1 MYNTKQKEK
10 LTDYFKKNMSR
21 QLTINDIIEEVSGN
35 GEAGKST
42 IYRQIAKMV
51 EDGELLR
58 MNGEDS
64 KSAVYQYMGEGT
76 HCREHFHLKCIECGK
91 LIHLDC
97 RHLEKIGKHIEE
109 EHNFKID
116 TRRTVF
122 YGMCEKCRNKA
133 SDGVDNI

>member
-21 QLTINDIIEEVSGN
+21 QLTINDIIDEVSKS

-42 IYRQIAKMV
+42 VYRQISKMV

-58 MNGEDS
+58 MHGDDS
-64 KSAVYQYMGEGT
+64 KSVVYQYMGEGT
-76 HCREHFHLKCIECGK
+76 HCSEHFHLKCIECGE

-97 RHLEKIGKHIEE
+97 RRLEKISKHIEN

-122 YGMCEKCRNKA
+122 YGLCEKCANKKPNGG
-133 SDGVDNI
+133 DGT

>member
-42 IYRQIAKMV
+42 VYRQIAKMV

-64 KSAVYQYMGEGT
+64 KSVVYQYMGEGT
-76 HCREHFHLKCIECGK
+76 HCSEHFHLKCIECGK

-97 RHLEKIGKHIEE
+97 RHLEKIGRHIEE

-122 YGMCEKCRNKA
+122 YGLCERCRNKA
-133 SDGVDNI
+133 

>member
-76 HCREHFHLKCIECGK
+76 HCREHFHLKCIACGE
-91 LIHLDC
+91 LIHMECAMMQEITDHVRLHHGFVIDNSKSVLYGLC
-97 RHLEKIGKHIEE
+97 TICSEKEI
-109 EHNFKID
+109 
-116 TRRTVF
+116 
-122 YGMCEKCRNKA
+122 
-133 SDGVDNI
+133 S